1 MRFLNEKKSAFL
13 LPFNQKLIR
22 GHINNYHHHEVSIE
36 SMINFRGKMHS
47 IQTRYIGKQ
56 DKITTTDTDFHVY
69 NNDEAIN
76 THTIIEQA
84 FTNEFIYNTN
94 EIIKILRSELES
106 TARDDKVMIFMR
118 EQMANYYFIM
128 THEECG

>member
-1 MRFLNEKKSAFL
+1 
-13 LPFNQKLIR
+13 
-22 GHINNYHHHEVSIE
+22 
-36 SMINFRGKMHS
+36 MHS

-76 THTIIEQA
+76 THPIIEQA